1 MGNLMSSCIARI
13 KSGKNHNSNINDSL
27 ADSRRLLLMENMEEK
42 IEKLEI
48 DMSTKYSNMIMTYNK
63 EINNLRIEINS
74 LSKENEKICRKV
86 NDLNVLISDKQNKIT
101 NLENK
106 IYNMESQDEF
116 LSTVGDVDGVDAE
129 EVFTN

>member
-1 MGNLMSSCIARI
+1 MSSCIARI
-13 KSGKNHNSNINDSL
+13 KPGSNHNIDDSL

-63 EINNLRIEINS
+63 EINNLRIEINA
-74 LSKENEKICRKV
+74 LGKENEKICRKV

-101 NLENK
+101 NLK
-106 IYNMESQDEF
+106 IKFTIWNHKMNSF
-116 LSTVGDVDGVDAE
+116 LR
-129 EVFTN
+129 

>member
-13 KSGKNHNSNINDSL
+13 KSGSNHNINDSL

-63 EINNLRIEINS
+63 EINNLRMEINV
-74 LSKENEKICRKV
+74 LGKENEKIVRKV
-86 NDLNVLISDKQNKIT
+86 NDLNVLIEEKQENIT
-101 NLENK
+101 LLENK
-106 IYNMESQDEF
+106 IYNMESHEEF
-116 LSTVGDVDGVDAE
+116 LSTVDEENGLDAE
-129 EVFTN
+129 EVFRT